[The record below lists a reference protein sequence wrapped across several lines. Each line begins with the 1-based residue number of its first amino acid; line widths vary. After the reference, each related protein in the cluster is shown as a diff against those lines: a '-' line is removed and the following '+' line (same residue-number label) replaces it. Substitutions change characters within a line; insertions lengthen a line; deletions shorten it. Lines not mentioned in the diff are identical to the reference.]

1 MKDSSICVQM
11 EMQALVNKITHNRK
25 SLKID
30 SSIADI
36 LFSFEIMIANP
47 TYSKFKSLLLFFI
60 FLLS

>member
-1 MKDSSICVQM
+1 M
-11 EMQALVNKITHNRK
+11 EMQALVNKITHTRK